1 MSTPVTGPLTPYVT
15 PAGGLLQSWPTG
27 VDFGTIPPD
36 STTTQAQKTAAVMN
50 LCASATV
57 QAEEYVNQ
65 PLRATLATETMS
77 GPDYRVTVEN
87 STGNVRC
94 ILARWPVT
102 SITAVSVSPNVFPRT
117 WRALPAGNWDIERPI
132 IGAYGTNAP
141 TGSGEGGQSV
151 IIAPFASWGGRNSWR
166 IRITYTHGWPHTS
179 LTAAPAAGDTTVT
192 VDDCTAWAPVTTGAF
207 GALGVVYD
215 GGGQETC
222 QVTAASATAGPGT
235 LTLATG
241 LSYGHTAG
249 VMCSAMPVNVI
260 WGSALFA
267 AADALT
273 RGATSTTVRSL
284 PGHSG
289 GPSGAE
295 ELRVEAML
303 KLHPYRVT
311 I

>member
-1 MSTPVTGPLTPYVT
+1 
-15 PAGGLLQSWPTG
+15 
-27 VDFGTIPPD
+27 
-36 STTTQAQKTAAVMN
+36 MN

-65 PLRATLATETMS
+65 PLRATLATEAMS

-87 STGNVRC
+87 ATRNIRC
-94 ILARWPVT
+94 ILSRWPVT
-102 SITAVSVSPNVFPRT
+102 TITAVSVSPNVFPRT
-117 WRALPAGNWDIERPI
+117 WTALRTGNWDVERPI
-132 IGAYGTNAP
+132 IGTYGSSAP
-141 TGSGEGGQSV
+141 AGSGEGGQAV
-151 IIAPFASWGGRNSWR
+151 IIGPFASQGGRNSWR
-166 IRITYTHGWPHTS
+166 IKITYTHGWPHTS
-179 LTAAPAAGDTTVT
+179 LTATAAAGATAVL
-192 VDDCTAWAPVTTGAF
+192 VDDCTSWGPVTTGAP
-207 GALGVVYD
+207 GALGVIYD

-235 LTLATG
+235 LTLAAG

-273 RGATSTTVRSL
+273 RGATSTTIRSM